1 MIRGT
6 VAQLGEKLL
15 LMIFLEIEDSNGDFQ
30 DIPALIDTGN
40 DFDLVMSRNRLSE
53 LGLEFDEVRTISVR
67 GVHGKSDS
75 SVCRAHVIWDGD
87 HRQIRIIEGDTP
99 ALVGQGLLKDY
110 SCYIEMREG
119 GTILLQRLPSSVE
132 QP

>member
-1 MIRGT
+1 MIRGN

-15 LMIFLEIEDSNGDFQ
+15 LMVFLEIRVSSGKFRS
-30 DIPALIDTGN
+30 IPVLIDTGN
-40 DFDLVMSRNRLSE
+40 DFDLVMSRSRLSE
-53 LGLEFDEVRTISVR
+53 LGLVFEEERTISVR

-75 SVCRAHVIWDGD
+75 SICHADVIWDGEQ
-87 HRQIRIIEGDTP
+87 RRIRIIEGETP

-110 SCYIEMREG
+110 SVYVEMREG
-119 GTILLQRLPSSVE
+119 GAILLQRLPSGVE